1 MNHKKSMRIF
11 WISLC
16 LLVVSGTLIIAVVQY
31 RGRHAPLP
39 SGQKSDQTNPDG
51 ETHIQ
56 TDSNTG
62 AADHS
67 DHTGL
72 AKTQNEKEADSS
84 SNVRPAAGSAQP
96 YQFELREKDGY
107 LDVYHYHT
115 QQLYFHTGIPCQTLS
130 AVQRQAVNQGKYFQ
144 NEEELYG
151 YLESCTS

>member
-1 MNHKKSMRIF
+1 MNDKKSMRIF

-16 LLVVSGTLIIAVVQY
+16 LLVVSAALIIVAVQY
-31 RGRHAPLP
+31 RGRRVPLE
-39 SGQKSDQTNPDG
+39 GGKKSDQINPAG
-51 ETHIQ
+51 EPHIQ

-62 AADHS
+62 AADVS
-67 DHTGL
+67 DNASL
-72 AKTQNEKEADSS
+72 AKNQNDRAADSGPP
-84 SNVRPAAGSAQP
+84 VRAAAGQAQP

-130 AVQRQAVNQGKYFQ
+130 AIQRQAVNQGKYFQ